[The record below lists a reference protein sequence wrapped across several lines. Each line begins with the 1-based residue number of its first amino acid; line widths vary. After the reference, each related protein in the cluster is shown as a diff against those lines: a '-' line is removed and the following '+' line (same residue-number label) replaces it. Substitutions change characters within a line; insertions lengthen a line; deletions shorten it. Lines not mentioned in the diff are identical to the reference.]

1 MQINAS
7 KIQPDAPRLDA
18 TLILNFRGKEHKNG
32 SAYFLEVLIPG
43 VYLLYLLCLSVFPSN
58 LLSSLSFYYLNEG
71 ETTGFSA
78 LLFDGEY
85 SLTLNTNAT
94 FHEYLCEGL

>member
-43 VYLLYLLCLSVFPSN
+43 VYLLYLLCLS
-58 LLSSLSFYYLNEG
+58 L
-71 ETTGFSA
+71 
-78 LLFDGEY
+78 Y
-85 SLTLNTNAT
+85 SLLISSPP
-94 FHEYLCEGL
+94 YLSIT